1 MGGVGEHDVDPG
13 TNLCARSPGA
23 GEQPQQREMMRPH
36 RLLIVGLTLS
46 CASAGAP
53 TAHPGAAPRGQPSV
67 DSLLATLSTRQ
78 RIGQLVVPWLAGS
91 YTAFDDSLF
100 QVAARWVD
108 SLEVGGLIISVGSP
122 FDIAAKLNALQRRS
136 RLPLLVSADLEW
148 GAGMRVIGG
157 TAFPQIMAVG
167 ATGNPRDAY
176 TIGEAAATE
185 GRAVGIHVNFAP
197 DADVNNNP
205 LNPIIN
211 VRSFGE
217 DPRAVSGLVVE
228 YVRGLQEHGM
238 LATLKHFPGHG
249 DTQTDS
255 HIGLPLITAGY
266 SRLDSVELAPFRAGI
281 AAGADVVMSA
291 HIALPA
297 FTGSDDPATLSAAV
311 LTGLLRDSLHFQ
323 GLAVTDALMMGAIVA
338 KYGAG
343 EATVRAFLAGSDLLL
358 MPADPDSALHAMVA
372 AVAAG
377 RGSPARLDAS
387 VRRVLEIKRRLGL
400 FAQRTVPLDSLP
412 STVGVRRF
420 RDESRDIAVRA
431 LTLVRDSSGALRAL
445 RRERCHLALIAY
457 ADEMNG
463 SVGTRVA
470 ETLRQGGDTVD
481 YFRLWPMSGTLSY
494 DSARATIARAP
505 VSVFVANVRPISWKG
520 NIALPDSLAQLI
532 TVTDAVRP
540 TVLVSLGSPYLLN
553 QTPTVRSYFIAWS
566 GVRASERAVALA
578 LLGRVPIGGHL
589 PTRIPPDY
597 PVGWGV
603 TVPTAR
609 P

>member
-1 MGGVGEHDVDPG
+1 
-13 TNLCARSPGA
+13 
-23 GEQPQQREMMRPH
+23 MRAH
-36 RLLIVGLTLS
+36 TLLIVAAVLG
-46 CASAGAP
+46 CAGGHAVGRTAKPVPRPSSPVP
-53 TAHPGAAPRGQPSV
+53 TVSV
-67 DSLLATLSTRQ
+67 DSLLASLTVRQ
-78 RIGQLVVPWLAGS
+78 QVGQLVIPWLSGS
-91 YTAFDDSLF
+91 YTALDDSLF

-108 SLEVGGLIISVGSP
+108 SLEIGGLIVSVGSP
-122 FDIAAKLNALQRRS
+122 LDIATKLNALQQRS

-148 GAGMRVIGG
+148 GAGMRVVGA
-157 TAFPQIMAVG
+157 TAFPHIMAVG
-167 ATGNPRDAY
+167 ATGDPRDAY
-176 TIGEAAATE
+176 TIGAAAAVE

-205 LNPIIN
+205 ANPIIN
-211 VRSFGE
+211 TRSFGE
-217 DPRAVSGLVVE
+217 DPRTVSRLVAA
-228 YVRGLQEHGM
+228 YVRGLHEHGM

-255 HIGLPLITAGY
+255 HIGLPVITAGY
-266 SRLDSVELAPFRAGI
+266 GRLDSLELVPFRAGI

-291 HIALPA
+291 HIAFPA
-297 FTGSDDPATLSAAV
+297 LTGSNDPATLSAAV
-311 LTGLLRDSLHFQ
+311 LTGLLRDSLRFP
-323 GLAVTDALMMGAIVA
+323 GLVVTDALMMGAIVT

-358 MPADPDSALHAMVA
+358 IPADPDSAVLAMTA

-377 RGSPARLDAS
+377 RVTPQRLAQS

-400 FAQRTVPLDSLP
+400 FERRTVPLDSIP
-412 STVGVRRF
+412 HVVGSKRF
-420 RDESRDIAVRA
+420 QDAANDIAVRS
-431 LTLVRDSSGALRAL
+431 LTLVRDVGGRLHALRGHPG
-445 RRERCHLALIAY
+445 RLALIAY
-457 ADEMNG
+457 ADEANG
-463 SVGTRVA
+463 SVGLFLTDL
-470 ETLRQGGDTVD
+470 LRQGGDTVE

-505 VSVFVANVRPISWKG
+505 ATVFITNVRPISGKG

-532 TVTDAVRP
+532 TLTDAARP

-553 QTPTVRSYFIAWS
+553 QTPAVRSYLIAWS

-578 LLGRVPIGGHL
+578 LLGRVPLGGHL

-597 PVGWGV
+597 ALGWGL
-603 TVPTAR
+603 TVPAVQ

>member
-1 MGGVGEHDVDPG
+1 
-13 TNLCARSPGA
+13 
-23 GEQPQQREMMRPH
+23 MRAH
-36 RLLIVGLTLS
+36 RLLIVAAVLG
-46 CASAGAP
+46 CAGGHAVGRTAKPVPRPSSPVP
-53 TAHPGAAPRGQPSV
+53 TVSV
-67 DSLLATLSTRQ
+67 DSLLASLTVRQ
-78 RIGQLVVPWLAGS
+78 QVGQLVIPWLSGS
-91 YTAFDDSLF
+91 YTALDDSLF

-108 SLEVGGLIISVGSP
+108 SLEIGGLIVSVGSP
-122 FDIAAKLNALQRRS
+122 LDIATKLNALQQRS

-148 GAGMRVIGG
+148 GAGMRVVGA
-157 TAFPQIMAVG
+157 TAFPHIMAVG
-167 ATGNPRDAY
+167 ATGDPRDAY
-176 TIGEAAATE
+176 TIGAAAAVE

-205 LNPIIN
+205 ANPIIN
-211 VRSFGE
+211 TRSFGE
-217 DPRAVSGLVVE
+217 DPRTVSRLVAA
-228 YVRGLQEHGM
+228 YVRGLHEHGM

-255 HIGLPLITAGY
+255 HIGLPVITAGY
-266 SRLDSVELAPFRAGI
+266 GRLDSLELVPFRAGI

-291 HIALPA
+291 HIAFPA
-297 FTGSDDPATLSAAV
+297 LTGSNDPATLSAAV
-311 LTGLLRDSLHFQ
+311 LTGLLRDSLRFP
-323 GLAVTDALMMGAIVA
+323 GLVVTDALMMGAIVT

-358 MPADPDSALHAMVA
+358 IPADPDSAVLAMTA

-377 RGSPARLDAS
+377 RVTPQRLAQS

-400 FAQRTVPLDSLP
+400 FERRTVPLDSIP
-412 STVGVRRF
+412 HVVGSKRF
-420 RDESRDIAVRA
+420 QDAANDIAVRS
-431 LTLVRDSSGALRAL
+431 LTLVRDVGGRLHALRGHPG
-445 RRERCHLALIAY
+445 RLALIAY
-457 ADEMNG
+457 ADEANA
-463 SVGTRVA
+463 SVGLFLTDL
-470 ETLRQGGDTVD
+470 LRQGGDTVE

-505 VSVFVANVRPISWKG
+505 ATVFITNVRPISGKG

-532 TVTDAVRP
+532 TLTDAARP

-553 QTPTVRSYFIAWS
+553 QTPAVRSYLIAWS

-578 LLGRVPIGGHL
+578 LLGRVPLGGHL

-597 PVGWGV
+597 ALGWGL
-603 TVPTAR
+603 TVPAVQ